1 MTTFMLIP
9 WLFADL
15 GKLPFAFGGNSS
27 HGLGIESSKGY
38 RRGHKGCAQS
48 MTGNSSSLECIQKP

>member
-15 GKLPFAFGGNSS
+15 GKLPFASGGNSS
-27 HGLGIESSKGY
+27 HGLDIESSKGY
-38 RRGHKGCAQS
+38 RSGHKGCAQS